1 MDKKIQVT
9 WVRSAIGRPEI
20 QKKTIKALGFT
31 KLNQTKEFKDEPVVR
46 GMINAVSHLVK
57 VVEL

>member
-31 KLNQTKEFKDEPVVR
+31 KLNQTKEFRDEPVVR
-46 GMINAVSHLVK
+46 GMINSVIHLVK